1 MRLLISL
8 ALMLLIPLSIAQSNN
23 PQKLPISL
31 TADSG
36 EYDANAGK
44 ATYTGN
50 VIITQGEM
58 KLTGDK
64 VIISIKDGEVTMIES
79 WGNLATFHYAPAN
92 EPPIDGKAKYLKY
105 IIATSTVDMDK
116 NAWVKQQK
124 NETRAEHLSYNLKA
138 EKVKGQRV
146 NMTLFP
152 KSN

>member
-8 ALMLLIPLSIAQSNN
+8 ILMLLIPLSAAQTNN

-36 EYDANAGK
+36 EYDANADK

-50 VIITQGEM
+50 VVITQGEM

-64 VIISIKDGEVTMIES
+64 VVISIKDGEVTMIES

-105 IIATSTVDMDK
+105 TIATSTVDMDK

-138 EKVKGQRV
+138 EKIKGQRV